1 MLSLQLPSA
10 LKHPLTKWALRD
22 SRDKIS
28 KGIIFWASEKKC
40 TKIGSVKNSN
50 SNWWYKTVP
59 LDFSLFV
66 ASKFAQVIL
75 FLAFHFFVYTHWNI
89 FYSAIQKRRRTTKT
103 KDQSSNVFR
112 QEVSIIFFDF
122 FKIYKNIDFDR
133 VIRVFLWQFCL
144 SKWTSNNLKL

>member
-1 MLSLQLPSA
+1 MHDFFWQGTIKKLTFSCLLMLSLQLPSA
-10 LKHPLTKWALRD
+10 LKHPLTKWALQV
-22 SRDKIS
+22 SRDKII

-75 FLAFHFFVYTHWNI
+75 FLAFHFFPLFSLKYFLQCNSEEKKNNKNKRSVIKRVSSRSVDNFFRLLQNI
-89 FYSAIQKRRRTTKT
+89 
-103 KDQSSNVFR
+103 
-112 QEVSIIFFDF
+112 
-122 FKIYKNIDFDR
+122 
-133 VIRVFLWQFCL
+133 
-144 SKWTSNNLKL
+144 